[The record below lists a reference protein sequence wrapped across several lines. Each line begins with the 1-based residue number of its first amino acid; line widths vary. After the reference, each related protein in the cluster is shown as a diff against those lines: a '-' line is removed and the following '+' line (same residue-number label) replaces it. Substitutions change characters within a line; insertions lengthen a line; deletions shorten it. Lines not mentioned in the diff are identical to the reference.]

1 MENWQDQHDALKG
14 EVAQLTGKLDKAL
27 ELLANMSQQAQ
38 PTILEAIEPATLTSQ
53 GGSVWPFLGLPAGYT
68 PREYIPTQQV
78 PQNAQT
84 PQNRVEGS
92 NTHATR
98 VPQIKPVFVSQ
109 QGNLDDP
116 RNAYQGPNLLGDV
129 PKVIS
134 KVPRLEETH
143 QKFKA
148 IEDRLSMMEGGGD
161 PLDLANMCLVPDL
174 VLPPKFKVPDF
185 ERYKGLSCP
194 KNHLIMYSR
203 KMASFASDDKLMMH
217 CFQDSLTG
225 ASLNWYM
232 QLEGNQILS
241 WRDLANAFIKQY
253 QYNIDMAPDRT
264 QLQNMSQKEGEPFR
278 VYAQRWRELAA
289 QVRPPLLE
297 AELVDIFT
305 NTLQGAYFERM
316 VGSVSSGFSD
326 LVKIGERFENG
337 IKSGKIQ
344 ANVGSQNTSKEPA
357 NSVAKK
363 EEGETN
369 VVTPKGRVLE
379 PIPMPY
385 SQLLS
390 YLVHNGMVT
399 PRATKPRTAPFPV
412 WYNPQAKCEY
422 HAGSEGHSV
431 DNCQAFKNKVQD
443 LVTKKLLTFKEGGPN
458 IQDNPLPDHADP
470 FMDVS

>member
-27 ELLANMSQQAQ
+27 ELLANMSQPAQ
-38 PTILEAIEPATLTSQ
+38 PAVLEATEPATLTSQ

-92 NTHATR
+92 NTHPTR

-109 QGNLDDP
+109 QENLDDP

-134 KVPRLEETH
+134 KVPRLEEAH

-232 QLEGNQILS
+232 QLEGNRILS

-264 QLQNMSQKEGEPFR
+264 QLQNMSQKEGESFR

-297 AELVDIFT
+297 VELVDIFT

-316 VGSVSSGFSD
+316 VGSVSSSFSD
-326 LVKIGERFENG
+326 LVKIGERIENG

-344 ANVGSQNTSKEPA
+344 ATVGSQCTSKEPA
-357 NSVAKK
+357 NSFTKK
-363 EEGETN
+363 KDEETN
-369 VVTPKGRVLE
+369 AVTPKRRVFDL
-379 PIPMPY
+379 IPMSY
-385 SQLLS
+385 GQLIP
-390 YLVHNGMVT
+390 YLVHNGMVI
-399 PRATKPRTAPFPV
+399 PRALKPMTPPFPA
-412 WYNPQAKCEY
+412 WYDDKAKCEF
-422 HAGSEGHSV
+422 HMGAEGHSI
-431 DNCQAFKNKVQD
+431 DNCIAFKHLVQELIDGKV
-443 LVTKKLLTFKEGGPN
+443 LTFKDGKPN
-458 IQDNPLPDHADP
+458 VKDSPLPEA
-470 FMDVS
+470 V